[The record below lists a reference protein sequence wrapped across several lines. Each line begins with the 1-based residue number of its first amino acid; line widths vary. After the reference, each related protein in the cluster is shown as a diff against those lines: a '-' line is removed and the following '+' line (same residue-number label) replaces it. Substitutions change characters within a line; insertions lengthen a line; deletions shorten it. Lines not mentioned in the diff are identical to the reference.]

1 MVDMVSGMRAQ
12 FRRLGPLTGMA
23 LILLAGA
30 CAPTPAVE
38 PGELETA
45 VAQAAFDL
53 LTQTAAA
60 ASPTPPPPTLTPTP
74 MATDTPVVTPT
85 EAEPPPWPKTV
96 TFAACWLGGP
106 GNTWPL
112 EVNVPEGKDVEV
124 IGMGS
129 VPGWIILRDYKFQRP
144 CWILESDLSIDPRT
158 DLASLPVMTPG
169 IPLE

>member
-1 MVDMVSGMRAQ
+1 MISR
-12 FRRLGPLTGMA
+12 FNKLGLLAGIG
-23 LILLAGA
+23 LLLAGA
-30 CAPTPAVE
+30 ACAPAPTAQ
-38 PGELETA
+38 PGALETA

-60 ASPTPPPPTLTPTP
+60 SSPTPLPPTLTPTP
-74 MATDTPVVTPT
+74 MSTDTPAVTPT

-106 GNTWPL
+106 GGDWPL
-112 EVNVPEGKDVEV
+112 EVNVPEGKDVEM

-144 CWILESDLSIDPRT
+144 CWILATDLSIDPRT
-158 DLASLPVMTPG
+158 DLAALPVMTPG
-169 IPLE
+169 MPGIGE